1 MNKNNSEINQNPL
14 YIHEKKRYSIH
25 YGNLYI
31 CKVDLFLFFPN
42 FQSTPEP
49 QKEQP
54 EANNNN
60 NNASTIHI
68 LPKFCNFTSSTVFL
82 PFIPFIA
89 QWVPFCTSH
98 FKCGWLY
105 ITVIGTAAF
114 LLAFLLA
121 LICNLCC
128 CRRRQR

>member
-1 MNKNNSEINQNPL
+1 MKKKYILYTMEI
-14 YIHEKKRYSIH
+14 YIYVK
-25 YGNLYI
+25 LI
-31 CKVDLFLFFPN
+31 CFCFFH
-42 FQSTPEP
+42 FQRTPEP

-121 LICNLCC
+121 LICNICC
-128 CRRRQR
+128 CRQRQR

>member
-14 YIHEKKRYSIH
+14 YIHEKKYI
-25 YGNLYI
+25 LYTMEIYIYVKLI
-31 CKVDLFLFFPN
+31 CFCFFH
-42 FQSTPEP
+42 FQRTPEP

>member
-14 YIHEKKRYSIH
+14 YIHEKNIYSIH

-54 EANNNN
+54 EVNNNN